1 MCEVEDLFFYLV
13 ASGLLDTPEDVLGS
27 LVGRKITRTVWVAR
41 VHQIKFSYT
50 MQHFCKFQLLEL
62 EAPNATLEGVYL

>member
-1 MCEVEDLFFYLV
+1 MCIVEDLFFTLWLWAV
-13 ASGLLDTPEDVLGS
+13 AILPKMVLGS
-27 LVGRKITRTVWVAR
+27 LVGRKITQTVWVAR
-41 VHQIKFSYT
+41 VHQVKFSYT